1 MFTIALAWFALVAV
15 DAPVQAHA
23 SEPVVRA
30 VDAQAPWTL
39 DELLDALRQV
49 ETGGLKDEGR
59 RATGDG
65 GRAIGPY
72 QIHRGY
78 WQDAKLPGCHDD
90 CRDPGYARRVVLA
103 YWKRYAPRALEALDV
118 QTLARVHN
126 GGPDGARQDCTL
138 VFWRK
143 VERALRSSREAR
155 ALEAGAKEKGKPV
168 EAGSK
173 KEAKPAPAK
182 RKGSEY
188 C

>member
-1 MFTIALAWFALVAV
+1 MFIAALTCVVLVAV
-15 DAPVQAHA
+15 DVPVQAREA
-23 SEPVVRA
+23 SSPSRPVQA
-30 VDAQAPWTL
+30 SAPWTL
-39 DELLDALRQV
+39 DELLEALRTV

-78 WQDAKLPGCHDD
+78 WIDSKLPGSHDD
-90 CRDPGYARRVVLA
+90 CREPQYARAVVLA
-103 YWKRYAPRALEALDV
+103 YWKRYAPKALEALDA

-126 GGPDGARQDCTL
+126 GGPDGARQECTL
-138 VFWRK
+138 GFWRK
-143 VERALRSSREAR
+143 VEGALRAAREKR
-155 ALEAGAKEKGKPV
+155 ALEAAARQKGQPA
-168 EAGSK
+168 EGTRP
-173 KEAKPAPAK
+173 PAPAPKPKK

>member
-1 MFTIALAWFALVAV
+1 MFIVALACVVLAAV
-15 DAPVQAHA
+15 EVPAQAGEAAPV
-23 SEPVVRA
+23 PRA
-30 VDAQAPWTL
+30 AEALAPWTL
-39 DELLDALRQV
+39 EELLVALRAV
-49 ETGGLKDEGR
+49 ETGGMKDEGR

-78 WQDAKLPGCHDD
+78 WLDSKLPGSHDD
-90 CRDPGYARRVVLA
+90 CRDPQYARQVVLA
-103 YWKRYAPRALEALDV
+103 YWKRYAPKALEGLDA

-143 VERALRSSREAR
+143 VERALRAAREKR
-155 ALEAGAKEKGKPV
+155 ALEAATKEKARPV
-168 EAGSK
+168 EGTRPS
-173 KEAKPAPAK
+173 EPAPRPAK
-182 RKGSEY
+182 RKKSEY